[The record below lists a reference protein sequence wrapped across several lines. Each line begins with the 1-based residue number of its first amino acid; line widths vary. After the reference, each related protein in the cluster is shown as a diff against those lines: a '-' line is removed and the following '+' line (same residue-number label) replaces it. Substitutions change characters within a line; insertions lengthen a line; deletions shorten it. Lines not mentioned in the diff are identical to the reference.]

1 LRYCLYID
9 GVNNLKARGIT
20 TFAYSPIFIGGS
32 GTHPA
37 GTMSQNISIDGMIVA
52 GPSDWSGSGTDPII
66 RINKVG
72 TVNINDMRTIANLPA
87 TRSGIVVDI
96 TGGGVAEDVNIRNAL
111 IIGGNIAYK
120 YVGASFSS
128 LTDSTADL
136 QSVGAVFLSG
146 ATQIKVSDNVI
157 TDSAV
162 YNGTT
167 PCNYQYGIT
176 ATSGSHE
183 IMISNNIVTG
193 GYYGLQCG
201 DAITMDGTTGE
212 VSVISNDIWAASR
225 AGQARGIVITDGS
238 QGPVVVGNNFRDS
251 VISPV
256 TGITTATPAVVS
268 CDNVAGGI
276 FDLKYRIGS
285 IVTFDGGTGDWSRL
299 SGTKW
304 TVTAAT
310 TTNFTINSLGATGF
324 TGSPP
329 TRVFHA
335 GVGIQD
341 FTSGEILG
349 DPHGRTIYANRIPQ
363 SATLPLAHGMINGFS
378 GQFPGGYTAAW
389 GHYEVAKVAVG
400 YGSAA
405 SSCTAP
411 GGCWKVTDPRGAI
424 TYSNIVG
431 SDQQVVVASLP
442 AGTFVEAA
450 RIQTT
455 TAFANVTT
463 AQAQLG
469 LNTDFDFFISAP
481 YDLKAAVSATNFSPQ
496 DGKLVNYGGTHNLPI
511 GTNLVLR
518 IAATGGNLDVLNNG
532 ASVAVWVK
540 WAVLR

>member
-1 LRYCLYID
+1 
-9 GVNNLKARGIT
+9 
-20 TFAYSPIFIGGS
+20 
-32 GTHPA
+32 
-37 GTMSQNISIDGMIVA
+37 
-52 GPSDWSGSGTDPII
+52 
-66 RINKVG
+66 
-72 TVNINDMRTIANLPA
+72 
-87 TRSGIVVDI
+87 
-96 TGGGVAEDVNIRNAL
+96 
-111 IIGGNIAYK
+111 
-120 YVGASFSS
+120 
-128 LTDSTADL
+128 
-136 QSVGAVFLSG
+136 
-146 ATQIKVSDNVI
+146 
-157 TDSAV
+157 
-162 YNGTT
+162 
-167 PCNYQYGIT
+167 
-176 ATSGSHE
+176 
-183 IMISNNIVTG
+183 
-193 GYYGLQCG
+193 
-201 DAITMDGTTGE
+201 
-212 VSVISNDIWAASR
+212 
-225 AGQARGIVITDGS
+225 
-238 QGPVVVGNNFRDS
+238 
-251 VISPV
+251 
-256 TGITTATPAVVS
+256 
-268 CDNVAGGI
+268 
-276 FDLKYRIGS
+276 
-285 IVTFDGGTGDWSRL
+285 
-299 SGTKW
+299 
-304 TVTAAT
+304 
-310 TTNFTINSLGATGF
+310 
-324 TGSPP
+324 
-329 TRVFHA
+329 
-335 GVGIQD
+335 
-341 FTSGEILG
+341 
-349 DPHGRTIYANRIPQ
+349 
-363 SATLPLAHGMINGFS
+363 MINGFS